1 MTTDPSSLLP
11 VAMHAADIARE
22 IIQARRPASVTEKS
36 DRDLVSDIDLA
47 VEHAIR
53 AYLREATPEAGFL
66 GEEEGRSGH
75 AGTAWLWTLDPVDG
89 TSNFTHGLPLCATS
103 LALLHEGRPVL
114 AVIDAPLLDQRYHAA
129 EDHGAFSG
137 TRRLNASTVSSLRDA
152 IVAIGDY
159 AVGEEA
165 ARKNELRLAATI
177 QLIPRVHRIRM
188 LGTAALDLAWVA
200 DGRLDASIT
209 LANTPWDVCAGAL
222 IAREA
227 GASVTD
233 SDGSPHTLSSAATI
247 AAPAPL
253 LSQII
258 PLLQAIKPTSETDDT
273 LRDTPLPTRRS
284 ISSSAM
290 PDT

>member
-1 MTTDPSSLLP
+1 MTTGPASLLP
-11 VAMHAADIARE
+11 VAMHAADIARQ
-22 IIQARRPASVTEKS
+22 IIQTRPAASVTEKA

-53 AYLREATPEAGFL
+53 DYLKEATPEAGFL
-66 GEEEGRSGH
+66 GEEEGRSGD

-103 LALLHEGRPVL
+103 LALLHEGHPVL
-114 AVIDAPLLDQRYHAA
+114 AVIDAPLLNQRYHAI
-129 EDHGAFSG
+129 EGHGAFSG
-137 TRRLNASTVSSLRDA
+137 TRRLRASTISRLRDA

-159 AVGEEA
+159 AVGDEA
-165 ARKNELRLAATI
+165 ASKNELRLAATI
-177 QLIPRVHRIRM
+177 QLAPRVHRIRM

-209 LANTPWDVCAGAL
+209 LQNTPWDVCAGVL
-222 IAREA
+222 IAGEA
-227 GASVTD
+227 GASVAD

-258 PLLQAIKPTSETDDT
+258 PLLRAVHPV
-273 LRDTPLPTRRS
+273 
-284 ISSSAM
+284 SS
-290 PDT
+290 